1 MSRNIGIVDQVIR
14 SVLGLAFITYFFKDS
29 FADGVSFAAFAGFV
43 GAYLLGTALFVYCP
57 LYGALGLSTYG
68 RLDRS
73 V

>member
-14 SVLGLAFITYFFKDS
+14 SVLGLAFITYFLKDS
-29 FADGVSFAAFAGFV
+29 FADGVSFAGFV

-57 LYGALGLSTYG
+57 RYGALGLSTYG